1 MSVSGEEV
9 LLTER
14 GTQQTAGT
22 MEPPSGPASRRH
34 VPWSRLLLAGER
46 GQCSGRGQRLEKRDW
61 LVPGG
66 DGALRGDRGLLFRL
80 RAEDTGQGREGAQ
93 PQGTL
98 HELEVSRGGRTQL
111 L

>member
-1 MSVSGEEV
+1 M
-9 LLTER
+9 
-14 GTQQTAGT
+14 GT
-22 MEPPSGPASRRH
+22 PSGPPRRQCI
-34 VPWSRLLLAGER
+34 PWSRLLLAGER

-98 HELEVSRGGRTQL
+98 HELELVRGRKTQL